1 MPQANTFTLLSALI
15 SGVVSGVLVAL
26 LNYWLTRKKTLAEIK
41 FIEMQAEKIQ
51 RELSLSVDNI
61 SAAVAY
67 KSAGSTERI
76 IYDSIGRDIGF
87 DFKGSKAQLWQRI
100 DGVDRAISDYG
111 LGKLSP
117 ENGVLNIQRSNTE
130 GRYEIWLQS
139 YFFDSKELPSIP
151 RNDLISGQRGIR
163 INFEAK
169 AIGASHTLR
178 VVLKNEKENRWL
190 ADDSRIISGNSW
202 APIRIYFQIP
212 PEECRLRIDDLDVTD
227 APSSVQI
234 RNFVVAERKS

>member
-76 IYDSIGRDIGF
+76 IMIVLGEISVSI
-87 DFKGSKAQLWQRI
+87 L
-100 DGVDRAISDYG
+100 RAVR
-111 LGKLSP
+111 P
-117 ENGVLNIQRSNTE
+117 N
-130 GRYEIWLQS
+130 
-139 YFFDSKELPSIP
+139 
-151 RNDLISGQRGIR
+151 
-163 INFEAK
+163 
-169 AIGASHTLR
+169 
-178 VVLKNEKENRWL
+178 
-190 ADDSRIISGNSW
+190 SGNG
-202 APIRIYFQIP
+202 
-212 PEECRLRIDDLDVTD
+212 LMG
-227 APSSVQI
+227 
-234 RNFVVAERKS
+234 

>member
-130 GRYEIWLQS
+130 GRYEIWLHTNP
-139 YFFDSKELPSIP
+139 L
-151 RNDLISGQRGIR
+151 SG
-163 INFEAK
+163 
-169 AIGASHTLR
+169 
-178 VVLKNEKENRWL
+178 
-190 ADDSRIISGNSW
+190 
-202 APIRIYFQIP
+202 
-212 PEECRLRIDDLDVTD
+212 
-227 APSSVQI
+227 
-234 RNFVVAERKS
+234 